1 MRRVVAGV
9 VGVGLGVGLVCAA
22 AARAVAGFP
31 VPPRAAVPAPAAAA
45 LRPAGPPPPVALPA
59 GPAGCTLRATKPRD
73 VVTLEIVPGVPY
85 ARAADIES
93 LEATLAV
100 GRDAPAGVQVVV
112 GNVKLRGLAASSSL
126 ALYPARPFVIGEVL
140 VPGPQ
145 SRLRWS
151 DVAANSVTV
160 ELPLAKENRTEV
172 RDVKAPLRAT
182 RPCADLRLTGRAS
195 FDSYAAVGGRGYDQV
210 AGLKSSAPVPIS
222 AQPNGPTLA
231 KLVVSRKA
239 ALNEVTVIDEDAA
252 GWRRIA
258 RPAAGDLLVVGWVK
272 QEKLGKPPARDTTF
286 AVFNAGGLKPA
297 GATGAGAPPSPPFA
311 CAKALPLVAEVGSQR
326 RTVGTIGSGVRM
338 RATPADADHVAVVF
352 ADGAA
357 KNVTPV
363 DGARLL
369 VRRSD
374 FDGCP
379 GFPRR

>member
-1 MRRVVAGV
+1 MRRVAAGI
-9 VGVGLGVGLVCAA
+9 VGVGLVAAA
-22 AARAVAGFP
+22 AARAIAGSP
-31 VPPRAAVPAPAAAA
+31 VPPRAAAPAQVAAPP
-45 LRPAGPPPPVALPA
+45 RPAGPPPPVALPA

-73 VVTLEIVPGVPY
+73 VVTLEIVPGVAY
-85 ARAADIES
+85 ARAAEIES

-252 GWRRIA
+252 GWSRIA

-272 QEKLGKPPARDTTF
+272 QAEARQTPGARHD
-286 AVFNAGGLKPA
+286 VCGVQRGRPQAGGRERGGRAPVAAVCVRQGAAARGRGRLAAAHGRHHRLRRPHARHAGGRRPRRHRLRGRSGDERQARRRRAPA
-297 GATGAGAPPSPPFA
+297 GAAF
-311 CAKALPLVAEVGSQR
+311 
-326 RTVGTIGSGVRM
+326 
-338 RATPADADHVAVVF
+338 
-352 ADGAA
+352 
-357 KNVTPV
+357 
-363 DGARLL
+363 
-369 VRRSD
+369 
-374 FDGCP
+374 
-379 GFPRR
+379 

>member
-1 MRRVVAGV
+1 MRSVAAGI
-9 VGVGLGVGLVCAA
+9 VGVGLGVGLVAA
-22 AARAVAGFP
+22 TAARAVAG
-31 VPPRAAVPAPAAAA
+31 VSV
-45 LRPAGPPPPVALPA
+45 PPPPVALPA
-59 GPAGCTLRATKPRD
+59 GPPGCTLRATKPRD
-73 VVTLEIVPGVPY
+73 VVTLEMSPGVPY

-112 GNVKLRGLAASSSL
+112 GNVKLRGLAASSTL

-160 ELPLAKENRTEV
+160 ELLLAKENRTEV

-210 AGLKSSAPVPIS
+210 AGLRSSAPVPIS

-272 QEKLGKPPARDTTF
+272 QDKLGKPPARDTTF

-297 GATGAGAPPSPPFA
+297 GATGAGVPPSPPFA
-311 CAKALPLVAEVGSQR
+311 CAKELPLVAEVGSQR

-338 RATPADADHVAVVF
+338 RATPADADHVAVAF

-357 KNVTPV
+357 MNVRPV

-379 GFPRR
+379 GFARR

>member
-1 MRRVVAGV
+1 M
-9 VGVGLGVGLVCAA
+9 GVGLAA
-22 AARAVAGFP
+22 AVAAGAEHA
-31 VPPRAAVPAPAAAA
+31 PP
-45 LRPAGPPPPVALPA
+45 RPAGPPPPVALPA

-73 VVTLEIVPGVPY
+73 VVTLEILPGVAY
-85 ARAADIES
+85 ARAAEIES

-112 GNVKLRGLAASSSL
+112 GNVKLRGLAASSTL

-145 SRLRWS
+145 SRLRWG

-210 AGLKSSAPVPIS
+210 AGLRSSAPVPIS

-239 ALNEVTVIDEDAA
+239 ALNEVTVLDEDAA
-252 GWRRIA
+252 GWSRIA

-272 QEKLGKPPARDTTF
+272 QQKLGKPPARETTY

-297 GATGAGAPPSPPFA
+297 GAAGVAAAPPSPPFA
-311 CAKALPLVAEVGSQR
+311 CAKELPLVAEVGSQR
-326 RTVGTIGSGVRM
+326 RTVGTIGPSVRM
-338 RATPADADHVAVVF
+338 RASPADADHVAIVF

-357 KNVTPV
+357 MNVRPV